1 MSLVGKV
8 IKAWKDPIL
17 DAYHVEAIAD
27 GLPVRFIVTRADL
40 NAQTTRKA
48 KRIFLRDRALAALDE
63 LTTGS
68 DLQDLLGDFEP

>member
-8 IKAWKDPIL
+8 IKAWKDPTL

-27 GLPVRFIVTRADL
+27 GLAVRFIVTRAEL
-40 NAQTTRKA
+40 SQQTTRKA

-63 LTTGS
+63 ITASS